1 MTSKRGFT
9 LPEVL
14 ATLVLVGVILPVAMR
29 GITVAMQ
36 SSGNAR
42 RVAEASE
49 LASMK
54 LTDLTLIADPSRF
67 TASGAFDAQWSD
79 YRFDSSYTSGQFGEY
94 VLTVNVYWT
103 ERSVERSVS
112 ISTIV
117 YVAGNATAGTEAT
130 S

>member
-1 MTSKRGFT
+1 MTSRRAFT

-42 RVAEASE
+42 RIAEASE

-54 LTDLTLIADPSRF
+54 LTDLALTADPSRF
-67 TASGAFDAQWSD
+67 TASGAFDAEWSD
-79 YRFDSSYTSGQFGEY
+79 YRFDSSYTAGQFGEY
-94 VLTVNVYWT
+94 VLTVNVYWA
-103 ERSVERSVS
+103 EQSVERSVS

-117 YVAGNATAGTEAT
+117 FIAGNTVAGSEAT

>member
-1 MTSKRGFT
+1 MTSRRAFT

-42 RVAEASE
+42 RMAEASE

-54 LTDLTLIADPSRF
+54 LTDLALTADRSRF
-67 TASGAFDAQWSD
+67 TASGAFDAEWSD
-79 YRFDSSYTSGQFGEY
+79 YRFDSSYTTGQFGEY
-94 VLTVNVYWT
+94 VLTVNVYWA

-117 YVAGNATAGTEAT
+117 FVAGNTVTGSEAT